1 MSLGEYYLWT
11 YGIGIGVLM
20 LLNALE
26 MIQISRERR
35 SNRCTDIPR

>member
-20 LLNALE
+20 LLNFLE
-26 MIQISRERR
+26 MLSIRR
-35 SNRCTDIPR
+35 TQQSATPK